1 MGGGGN
7 MLYPGIPTCS
17 TVLGYEIS
25 TEWCPTFN
33 GAVMNDTMYTQYV
46 YMIVDGVS
54 KANLATSNPNNT

>member
-7 MLYPGIPTCS
+7 MLYPGIPS

-46 YMIVDGVS
+46 DRVS
-54 KANLATSNPNNT
+54 KPTWQHPIQTTLRVTFR